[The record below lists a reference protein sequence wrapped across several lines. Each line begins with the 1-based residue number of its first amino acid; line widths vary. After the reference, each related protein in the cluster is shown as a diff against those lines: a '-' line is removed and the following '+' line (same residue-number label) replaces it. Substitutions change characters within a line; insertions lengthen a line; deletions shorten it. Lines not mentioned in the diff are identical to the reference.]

1 MTLPPDPASATNSS
15 TLHISL
21 FLFAAISFLVYKF
34 VLSAPPETRTQA
46 TAPSSQTVV
55 TPQRNTAAASTS
67 SAPRASQ
74 TINSSSDNSSD
85 DYFNYG
91 TNRHPSHLIPPE
103 KWEKSTSLSKYLL
116 NGIVPFRSTP
126 ANGYENRL
134 QKELSSDDL
143 IVTNRK
149 DRARIFAR
157 LFSLTATDDG
167 IKKPPPNRGAN
178 IVVTVYTDDASC
190 DKLQKAL
197 MLLGTYYNLFVLV
210 DGSDLG
216 GKSMKEQREI
226 VRTFREKMINAK
238 NKEQTKAGSSYHLN
252 DQILPPH
259 RIVFLSTTAG
269 RVAFVRQLNGVE
281 LVVDGSTLVRDELLR
296 FGHRVLVYPKGG
308 GDGSS
313 ALGKFLIP

>member
-1 MTLPPDPASATNSS
+1 MTLPPDPAPSTSSS
-15 TLHISL
+15 TLCITVL
-21 FLFAAISFLVYKF
+21 LFAAISFLVYKF
-34 VLSAPPETRTQA
+34 ILSAPLETQTQA
-46 TAPSSQTVV
+46 IAPSSGTVV
-55 TPQRNTAAASTS
+55 TPQRNAAASTS
-67 SAPRASQ
+67 AAPRASR
-74 TINSSSDNSSD
+74 TINSSSGDNSSD

-103 KWEKSTSLSKYLL
+103 KWDKSTTSLTKYLL

-126 ANGYENRL
+126 ANGYETRL
-134 QKELSSDDL
+134 QKELLSNDL

-149 DRARIFAR
+149 NRARIFAR

-167 IKKPPPNRGAN
+167 VKKPPPNRGAN
-178 IVVTVYTDDASC
+178 IVVTVYPSDASC

-210 DGSDLG
+210 DASDLG
-216 GKSMKEQREI
+216 DKSMKEQREF
-226 VRTFREKMINAK
+226 VKTFREEMIHINTQ
-238 NKEQTKAGSSYHLN
+238 QTKAESSHQLN
-252 DQILPPH
+252 DQILPLH

-281 LVVDGSTLVRDELLR
+281 LVVDGEEKVTKELSR

-308 GDGSS
+308 GGESS